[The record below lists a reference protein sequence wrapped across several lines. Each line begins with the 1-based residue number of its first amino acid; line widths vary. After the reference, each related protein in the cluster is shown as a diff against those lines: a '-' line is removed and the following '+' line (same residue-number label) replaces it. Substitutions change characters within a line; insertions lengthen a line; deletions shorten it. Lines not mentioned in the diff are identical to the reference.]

1 MVEVKL
7 HDIGEGMTEG
17 EIIHYFVKV
26 GDMVKVDQPLL
37 EVQTDKM
44 VAELPSPSSG
54 KVKEIVVDHGN
65 IVSVG
70 TTLLVL
76 ETEKEK
82 VVEPVVE
89 KQMENV
95 DFKQAVSITQPQQ
108 TAIAEQKNK
117 KKFIIAA
124 PYTRKIAREF
134 QVDINEIT
142 GTGANGRITV
152 KDIYEFVK
160 KRDGFPSSEETKEIS
175 TKAIVEETESKQE
188 IQKQEVPYVNETN
201 VEIVPFKG
209 RRKQIAKKMTQ
220 SLYTIPHVTH
230 FEEVD
235 LTELLA
241 YRSDLK
247 GMDINISAV
256 AFFIKAIVVAL
267 KQYPVFNAKLDEANE
282 VIRLEKE
289 YNIGIA
295 TDTEQGLIVPVIHH
309 ADQLTVRQINDKLK
323 ELTKKSQEDK
333 LTSTDLKGGTFTIS
347 NVGPLGS
354 IGATPII
361 NHPETG
367 LIAFHKTKKM
377 PVVMENDEIAIRS
390 IMTLSM
396 AFDHRVADGATA
408 VSFTNRF
415 KQLIENPSLWTIELV

>member
-26 GDMVKVDQPLL
+26 GDSVKVDQPLV

-44 VAELPSPSSG
+44 VAELPSPASG
-54 KVKEIVVDHGN
+54 KVKEIVVDYGN
-65 IVSVG
+65 TVSVG

-76 ETEKEK
+76 ETEGAKAVDTDKKLAEAASKK
-82 VVEPVVE
+82 VEAL
-89 KQMENV
+89 Q
-95 DFKQAVSITQPQQ
+95 SQPQQ
-108 TAIAEQKNK
+108 TAVTEQKGE
-117 KKFIIAA
+117 KKFIMAA

-134 QVDINEIT
+134 RVDINEIT
-142 GTGANGRITV
+142 GTGTFGRITV
-152 KDIYEFVK
+152 EDIYNFVK
-160 KRDGFPSSEETKEIS
+160 KRDEIQSPKEM
-175 TKAIVEETESKQE
+175 KAISAEVAEVKTESKQV
-188 IQKQEVPYVNETN
+188 IQKQEVRNINETN
-201 VEIVPFKG
+201 AEVIPFRG

-230 FEEVD
+230 FEEAD

-241 YRSDLK
+241 YRTALK
-247 GMDINISAV
+247 EMNIHVSAV
-256 AFFIKAIVVAL
+256 AFFIKAIAVAL
-267 KQYPVFNAKLDEANE
+267 KQFPVFNAKLDEENE

-295 TDTEQGLIVPVIHH
+295 TDTELGLIVPIIHH
-309 ADQLTVRQINDKLK
+309 ADQLSVRQIHDKLK
-323 ELTKKSQEDK
+323 KLTKKAQEDK
-333 LTSTDLKGGTFTIS
+333 LTPAELKGGTFTIS

-390 IMTLSM
+390 IMTMSM

-408 VSFTNRF
+408 VAFTNRF
-415 KQLIENPSLWTIELV
+415 KQLIENPKLWPIELA

>member
-1 MVEVKL
+1 LVEVKL

-26 GDMVKVDQPLL
+26 GDSVKVDQPLV

-44 VAELPSPSSG
+44 VAELPSPASG
-54 KVKEIVVDHGN
+54 KVKEIVVDYGN
-65 IVSVG
+65 TVSVG

-76 ETEKEK
+76 ETEGAKSVEMEEK
-82 VVEPVVE
+82 HAEAASNKVEAL
-89 KQMENV
+89 Q
-95 DFKQAVSITQPQQ
+95 SQPQQ
-108 TAIAEQKNK
+108 VAVTEQKGE

-134 QVDINEIT
+134 RVDINEVT
-142 GTGANGRITV
+142 GTGTFGRITV
-152 KDIYEFVK
+152 EDIYNFVK
-160 KRDGFPSSEETKEIS
+160 KRDEIQSSKEMKAPSADL
-175 TKAIVEETESKQE
+175 TKAKAEPKQE
-188 IQKQEVPYVNETN
+188 IQKQEVPSINETN
-201 VEIVPFKG
+201 AEVIPFRG

-230 FEEVD
+230 FEEAD

-241 YRSDLK
+241 YRNDLK
-247 GMDINISAV
+247 EMNINVSAV
-256 AFFIKAIVVAL
+256 AFFIKAIAVAL
-267 KQYPVFNAKLDEANE
+267 KQFPVFNAKLDEENE

-295 TDTEQGLIVPVIHH
+295 TDTENGLIVPIIHH
-309 ADQLTVRQINDKLK
+309 ADRLSVRQIHDKLK
-323 ELTKKSQEDK
+323 ELTKKAQEDK
-333 LTSTDLKGGTFTIS
+333 LTSAELKGGTFTIS

-390 IMTLSM
+390 IMTMSM

-408 VSFTNRF
+408 VAFTNRF
-415 KQLIENPSLWTIELV
+415 KQLIENPKLWPIELA